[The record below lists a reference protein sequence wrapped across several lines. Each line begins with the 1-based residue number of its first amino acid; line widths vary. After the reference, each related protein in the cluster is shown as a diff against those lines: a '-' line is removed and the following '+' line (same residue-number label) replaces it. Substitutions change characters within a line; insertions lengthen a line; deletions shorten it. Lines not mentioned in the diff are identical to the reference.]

1 MAKKNGVDIN
11 GVAATGKGGRVTKE
25 DLINF
30 MSGKTQPKAMDREVE
45 QPSASPVMRAPAQ
58 PPLSGVTTEDEVK
71 KITGIQKAMTKTMTQ
86 SLSIPTF
93 TFSDD
98 MDATQLIKLRKE
110 LK

>member
-1 MAKKNGVDIN
+1 MAKKNGLDIN
-11 GVAATGKGGRVTKE
+11 EVAGTGKGGRVTKE
-25 DLINF
+25 DIINF
-30 MSGKTQPKAMDREVE
+30 MSGKTKPKAMDRVE
-45 QPSASPVMRAPAQ
+45 QPSGSAAMRAPSQ

>member
-11 GVAATGKGGRVTKE
+11 QVPATGKGGRVTKE

-30 MSGKTQPKAMDREVE
+30 MSGNTQPKAMEREP
-45 QPSASPVMRAPAQ
+45 QGPIARAPAQ
-58 PPLSGVTTEDEVK
+58 PPLSGVTTEDKVE

-98 MDATQLIKLRKE
+98 MDAT
-110 LK
+110 

>member
-1 MAKKNGVDIN
+1 MAKKNGLDIN
-11 GVAATGKGGRVTKE
+11 EVAGTGKSGRVTKE

-30 MSGKTQPKAMDREVE
+30 MSGKTQPKAMDRLAED
-45 QPSASPVMRAPAQ
+45 PSGSTMMRAPTQ

-86 SLSIPTF
+86 SLTIPTF

-98 MDATQLIKLRKE
+98 MDAT
-110 LK
+110 

>member
-11 GVAATGKGGRVTKE
+11 EVAATGKGGRVTKE

-30 MSGKTQPKAMDREVE
+30 MSGKTQPQAMDREVE
-45 QPSASPVMRAPAQ
+45 QPSGSPVMRAPAQ

-71 KITGIQKAMTKTMTQ
+71 KITGILKAMTKTMTQ

-98 MDATQLIKLRKE
+98 MDAT
-110 LK
+110 

>member
-11 GVAATGKGGRVTKE
+11 EVAATGKGGRVTKE

-45 QPSASPVMRAPAQ
+45 QPSGSPVMRAPAQ
-58 PPLSGVTTEDEVK
+58 PPLSGVTTEDVVK

-98 MDATQLIKLRKE
+98 MDAT
-110 LK
+110 

>member
-1 MAKKNGVDIN
+1 
-11 GVAATGKGGRVTKE
+11 
-25 DLINF
+25 
-30 MSGKTQPKAMDREVE
+30 MDREVE
-45 QPSASPVMRAPAQ
+45 QPSQSTVMRGVPSQ

-98 MDATQLIKLRKE
+98 MDATKLIKLRKE